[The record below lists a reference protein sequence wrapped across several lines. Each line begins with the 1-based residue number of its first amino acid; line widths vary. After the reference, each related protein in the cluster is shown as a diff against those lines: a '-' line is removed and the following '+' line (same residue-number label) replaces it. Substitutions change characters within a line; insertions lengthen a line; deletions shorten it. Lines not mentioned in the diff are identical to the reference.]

1 MCLGYGRPRRP
12 VDNCSRAARMVRI
25 AELGSYYPNYYPNW
39 ADTNWDSVTL
49 GEIKTWC
56 PRKDSNLRHAV

>member
-1 MCLGYGRPRRP
+1 
-12 VDNCSRAARMVRI
+12 MVRI